1 MTIKV
6 SNSKKKA
13 VFSEINITPLTDI
26 FLVLLIIMMVV
37 APTFQSNAGNIEIPE
52 INSGLTV
59 EEKSA
64 TVSITKEGDLF
75 LNGTPITFEKLPQAL
90 VELKPNLSKQ
100 IVLVKADTAAK
111 SRDIM
116 QVMRA
121 AKEAEYEK
129 LTVAGEPLSKK
140 EQGNLKKNAAK
151 MNEQSIDASATVTK
165 ENSPKHPAVQKVEE
179 SHPFVNKPTNNTDWE
194 E

>member
-1 MTIKV
+1 MAIKV

-37 APTFQSNAGNIEIPE
+37 APTFQSNNENIEIPE

-59 EEKSA
+59 EERAA
-64 TVSITKEGDLF
+64 TVSITKDGVF
-75 LNGTPITFEKLPQAL
+75 YLNGQK
-90 VELKPNLSKQ
+90 VEIDNLSQELTKIKPNLKKAE
-100 IVLVKADTAAK
+100 VLVKADTKAK

-140 EQGNLKKNAAK
+140 EQKQLETTTSNSTQLQTEQNTETSGINVPTDEATNARPYAGNP
-151 MNEQSIDASATVTK
+151 Q
-165 ENSPKHPAVQKVEE
+165 HQ
-179 SHPFVNKPTNNTDWE
+179 TDWE